1 MEPLFFLFEISYL
14 VKTETSLQVVVLFLA
29 VTVNVFPD
37 KVNVDEL
44 EVVEPVD
51 VVVIVFPLTV

>member
-1 MEPLFFLFEISYL
+1 L
-14 VKTETSLQVVVLFLA
+14 VYTATSVQEVELFLD

-37 KVNVDEL
+37 KTNVAEVEL
-44 EVVEPVD
+44 VEPEAVV